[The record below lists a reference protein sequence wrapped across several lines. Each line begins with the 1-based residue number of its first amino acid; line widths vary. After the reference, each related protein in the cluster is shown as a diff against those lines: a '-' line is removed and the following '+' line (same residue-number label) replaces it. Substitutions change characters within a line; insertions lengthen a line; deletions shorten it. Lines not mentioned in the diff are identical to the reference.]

1 MGFSVLKDNQGA
13 FWGLAASFLE
23 KEIEELHYKW
33 QAFTKAFLD
42 GAEITAY
49 RKRQTWQLYLSEG
62 KKAAFVVDDAPWKI
76 IDN

>member
-1 MGFSVLKDNQGA
+1 MGPSLLKDHQGA

-23 KEIEELHYKW
+23 GEIEELHYKR
-33 QAFTKAFLD
+33 QAFTKAFHD

-49 RKRQTWQLYLSEG
+49 RKRHTLQLYLSQG
-62 KKAAFVVDDAPWKI
+62 KKAAFVVDNIPWKI